1 MLLYSPCLNCHSFLW
16 WYVVFSSESESV
28 QVFFIICLC
37 MYWGQRSSY
46 QKGRVWT
53 LLNSLTMSHFLYLS
67 QTRTWI
73 SNVICHGLLC
83 SASSVKMRWLFVLL
97 ILVELMTITVYNFLF
112 INWFIIWL
120 SLLKFLNL
128 LLNVVYVY
136 VFITCPARPL
146 V

>member
-1 MLLYSPCLNCHSFLW
+1 MFKLSFIFVMVCGLFEW
-16 WYVVFSSESESV
+16 KRICAGFFYHLFMYVLRSEIQLSKGEGLDPIKQFNHV
-28 QVFFIICLC
+28 TFF
-37 MYWGQRSSY
+37 
-46 QKGRVWT
+46 VPV
-53 LLNSLTMSHFLYLS
+53 